1 MQAQQER
8 APETSSMQST
18 VTDRRTYRRIRLPL
32 DARFLLNDE
41 REFPAKLRTI
51 SAGEA
56 VIDCEAPV
64 KRGDKVILYIDHIG
78 RMEGIVKAT
87 ASKAI
92 RVYFD
97 VRRSRRARMADTL
110 IRLVNRGTHD
120 FERRRAIRIRQ
131 NRAAKAELED
141 GSTVDCRILDISVTG
156 ASVAINPRPD
166 IGRVMIIGKMRGR
179 VVRHH
184 ESGIGLEFIKD

>member
-1 MQAQQER
+1 MHSA
-8 APETSSMQST
+8 

-56 VIDCEAPV
+56 VIECEAPV

-156 ASVAINPRPD
+156 ASVAIDPRPD
-166 IGRVMIIGKMRGR
+166 IGRVMVIGKMRGR

-184 ESGIGLEFIKD
+184 ETGIGLEFIKD